1 PAGHLPRHAPPYRV
15 ARRVR
20 FPAGP
25 LPTPQRRLHCRA
37 GRLVLAWLVRLARR
51 GKDASKFVSTL
62 VTFASR
68 QVWSG
73 RRLAGGENSKDAL
86 SGRARRRHGFR
97 VEPLVSTRRPFD
109 DFYGSVHGQQ
119 ELDVFEERLRDNA
132 VTPPPDAAA
141 FRIDFCSWLQ
151 TQAERDRRLI

>member
-1 PAGHLPRHAPPYRV
+1 
-15 ARRVR
+15 
-20 FPAGP
+20 
-25 LPTPQRRLHCRA
+25 
-37 GRLVLAWLVRLARR
+37 
-51 GKDASKFVSTL
+51 
-62 VTFASR
+62 
-68 QVWSG
+68 
-73 RRLAGGENSKDAL
+73 GENSKDAL

-151 TQAERDRRLI
+151 TQAERDRRLIADMMKDEKTSDLARRYGVSPARISQRRREFLVSWQRFCSDHEGEDTKTNA